1 MGYEKPKQEFV
12 TKKLHELVDA
22 SKKMNE
28 SKEEI
33 LKLKYEYFFNIFI
46 YSIEYRALRQ
56 QVQKV
61 NLLLKFRSERGNQS

>member
-1 MGYEKPKQEFV
+1 MGYEKPKQELV

-33 LKLKYEYFFNIFI
+33 LKLKYEYFFNILI
-46 YSIEYRALRQ
+46 PYRISSSSSTS
-56 QVQKV
+56 
-61 NLLLKFRSERGNQS
+61 SEGKPFAEI